1 MTATTAAAAPP
12 ASARE
17 RSYEELE
24 SIFAGID
31 APYALVDLDAMWS
44 NGDEMLARAQGTP
57 IRVASKSVRCRPLLA
72 AMLQKDVRKHPARP
86 GAQRGYPGFR
96 GLMTFTLPESL
107 WLHGHGFD
115 DLLLAY
121 PSADRGALAELAC
134 LDSERA
140 PIAMVDSV
148 EQLDYVEDAVGRT
161 GGGRIRVCIELDVGW
176 WPLGGRVK
184 VGAKRSPIR
193 TPEQARALAREIE
206 ARPRFELAALM
217 GYEAHIAGLG
227 DHPLGKRMQA
237 PLIRFMKRRSAA
249 EIAERRAA
257 VVAAVREVSPVP
269 IVNGGGTGSVHLTA
283 GEPAVTE
290 VTAGS
295 GFFAS
300 TLFDR
305 YTDFTLTPA
314 AMFAMPVVRRPSGS
328 VATLLGGGYH
338 ASGAAG
344 ADRLPAPYLPHG
356 LRLDPLEGA
365 GEVQTPVTGSAAAS
379 LRVGDRVYLRHAKAG
394 ELCERFER
402 LYLVSGD
409 QIVDE
414 VPTYRGE
421 GRCEL

>member
-1 MTATTAAAAPP
+1 VATTEATPRAAV
-12 ASARE
+12 RE

-24 SIFAGID
+24 SIFAGVD

-44 NGDEMLARAQGTP
+44 NGEEMLARANGTP
-57 IRVASKSVRCRPLLA
+57 IRVASKSVRCRSLL
-72 AMLQKDVRKHPARP
+72 
-86 GAQRGYPGFR
+86 GAILERPGFR

-107 WLHGHGFD
+107 WLHGRGFD

-121 PSADRGALAELAC
+121 PTADRGALAELAR
-134 LDSERA
+134 LESERP
-140 PIAMVDSV
+140 PIVMVDSA
-148 EQLDYVEDAVGRT
+148 EQLDYIEAAA
-161 GGGRIRVCIELDVGW
+161 GGGRPIRVCIELDVGW

-193 TPEQARALAREIE
+193 TPDQAQALAREIS
-206 ARPRFELAALM
+206 ARPGFELAALM

-237 PLIRFMKRRSAA
+237 PLIRLMKRRSAA

-269 IVNGGGTGSVHLTA
+269 IVNGGGTGSIHLTRA
-283 GEPAVTE
+283 EPVVTE
-290 VTAGS
+290 ITAGS
-295 GFFAS
+295 GFFAP

-305 YTDFTLTPA
+305 YAHFTLTPA
-314 AMFAMPVVRRPSGS
+314 AMFAMPVVRRPSGG

-338 ASGAAG
+338 ASGPAG
-344 ADRLPAPYLPHG
+344 LDRLPAPHLPRG
-356 LRLDPLEGA
+356 LRLDPMEGA
-365 GEVQTPVTGSAAAS
+365 GEVQTPVVGAAAAS
-379 LRVGDRVYLRHAKAG
+379 LRIGDRVYLRHAKAG
-394 ELCERFER
+394 ELCERFDR

-409 QIVDE
+409 EIVDE
-414 VPTYRGE
+414 VATYRGD